1 MGWTAVGAV
10 TAYIREGSGDA
21 NYLTRFIAYEYAAA
35 QAASIP
41 IRAISLKAVCDKGDK
56 EKNDKYQAYAA
67 RVSAAAVHRFIVR
80 FSESLL

>member
-1 MGWTAVGAV
+1 MRFIQR
-10 TAYIREGSGDA
+10 IREEQNRSVVGLDMETYGV
-21 NYLTRFIAYEYAAA
+21 YAAA

-67 RVSAAAVHRFIVR
+67 RVSAAAVHRFNVR